1 MTSGSLPR
9 VRAARTC
16 LFGLI
21 DTQNGLLRTPPPQ
34 KKLRNSGRP
43 REGLSRK
50 KSFPPGSNL
59 GRRMGFFLSTG
70 PQRLWNMGSPA
81 HRSFAE
87 PSSDI
92 LGSKLCTSVTIRFNF
107 PFYPFLYGF
116 LIFSFCYSILI
127 LFSPSFS
134 SSYSSRTILRLIL
147 LFFYFKLLVVLQTF
161 ILIIWEHI
169 KFVKNLC
176 LMKMVI
182 FMLAKHISAIL
193 RCFSRG
199 PSLFYS

>member
-1 MTSGSLPR
+1 MTSGPLPR

-21 DTQNGLLRTPPPQ
+21 NTQNGLLRTPPPPK

-59 GRRMGFFLSTG
+59 GCRMGFFLSTG

-92 LGSKLCTSVTIRFNF
+92 LGSKLWISVTVRFNF
-107 PFYPFLYGF
+107 PFYPFYMVFWFVLFVILF
-116 LIFSFCYSILI
+116 LFFSPFYFRLIHLFLFLSYYIFFVFLLFSFYILNC
-127 LFSPSFS
+127 
-134 SSYSSRTILRLIL
+134 L
-147 LFFYFKLLVVLQTF
+147 LYYR
-161 ILIIWEHI
+161 H
-169 KFVKNLC
+169 
-176 LMKMVI
+176 
-182 FMLAKHISAIL
+182 A
-193 RCFSRG
+193 
-199 PSLFYS
+199 Y